1 MLKPRQIIWN
11 ARQQFPSVTLGMQ
24 MPTLQLT
31 HGELFL
37 QLLEMHIQKIFN
49 NETNVAL
56 QKWKIPSGM
65 FSPAGT
71 VCNATSWIQ
80 TGWVFL
86 FCFLIFSFRSS
97 QILSSFFLLL
107 CQLLPGNFSLCG
119 GTGQGTRPPLDWLP
133 APSPSNQARHC
144 DALQRAAHQP
154 ATFVPTAPVTSG
166 TGGVTDA
173 TIPAYPHNHW
183 KAVAGTQ

>member
-1 MLKPRQIIWN
+1 MK
-11 ARQQFPSVTLGMQ
+11 
-24 MPTLQLT
+24 PTL
-31 HGELFL
+31 HCSNEKFL
-37 QLLEMHIQKIFN
+37 QGCF
-49 NETNVAL
+49 L
-56 QKWKIPSGM
+56 QQGQCVMQPPE
-65 FSPAGT
+65 F
-71 VCNATSWIQ
+71 

-86 FCFLIFSFRSS
+86 FCFLISSFRFS
-97 QILSSFFLLL
+97 QILSPFFLLL